1 MTAHLAMQSAL
12 ESRAWAVFFRHNAR
26 IAEAIGRYRSAR
38 GYRRQYRMHLTQ
50 YYAAQAAL
58 LGGE

>member
-1 MTAHLAMQSAL
+1 MTARHAMQSAL

-50 YYAAQAAL
+50 YHAAKAAMM
-58 LGGE
+58 GR